1 MTGEIQKN
9 KLEILGKL
17 SVGLSHEIRNPLSA
31 IKLNLKL
38 LQMSQNGSFDDEEK
52 EYLSLCNEAADR
64 IEDLIENI
72 LEFSRIS
79 SKDYITNSLN
89 EVVITAIKIL
99 QPLASRKSI
108 HIKHQLCNKLQNIE
122 LNKNKILQVI
132 INLITN
138 AIEASERNSEIIV
151 KTYNKKANNKVFV
164 VLEVEDHGEG
174 ISEENQSKIFQEF
187 YTSKKAGTGVGL
199 NVCKIILDDYNAEIK
214 FKSFPNLGTSFFV
227 FFPIG
232 E

>member
-17 SVGLSHEIRNPLSA
+17 SASLSHEIRNPLSA

-38 LQMSQNGSFDDEEK
+38 LQMSSNGSINEEEK
-52 EYLSLCNEAADR
+52 EYLSICNEAADR
-64 IEDLIENI
+64 IENLIENI
-72 LEFSRIS
+72 LEFARTS
-79 SKDYITNSLN
+79 SKDNITNSLN
-89 EVVITAIKIL
+89 EIAMIAIKIL

-108 HIKHQLCNKLQNIE
+108 QIKCELCSKLEPYE

-138 AIEASERNSEIIV
+138 AIEASDRNSEIIV
-151 KTYNKKANNKVFV
+151 KTYNKKINNKKYI

-174 ISEENQSKIFQEF
+174 IPEDNKDKIFQEF
-187 YTSKKAGTGVGL
+187 YTSKKSGTGVGL
-199 NVCKIILDDYNAEIK
+199 NVCKNILEEYNAEIK
-214 FKSFPNLGTSFFV
+214 FKSYPNLGTSFFIY
-227 FFPIG
+227 FSSG